1 MAITTTFTLKFAGAA
16 VERGLARV
24 QSAFKS
30 LGGVALKVGK
40 SLLSPFAA
48 LTALLGTGALVSGLM
63 SFVKGS
69 SAAASSVESLTTQ
82 FTTLL
87 GSATAAKARMEEITK
102 FAASTPFEIAEL
114 AATSKLLEVMGGKL
128 ISTGDG
134 LRLVGDAAAMAG
146 QPIEEV
152 GLHIGR
158 LFSAI
163 TSGTSAGESVNRL
176 QELGLITGATKIKF
190 EELAEAQKKGIAA
203 SGGSSEQII
212 KSKKTLQELSS
223 ALEISLQ
230 RQKEF
235 TKQTSTSSRMAMTS
249 KIEDLKLRIKEAQS
263 NLSSMLNPNQSKGKN
278 MILSQVQALKLLQGV
293 MSKAQGGMAALSN
306 TTEGKLSNMKDNLTQ
321 LKVAFGTGFN
331 DGLRIALDAV
341 NTKLPQ
347 LLAKFTEFGKLIGNT
362 ISDAVD
368 GDFVRFFMIG
378 SMIGEV
384 IMEGINL
391 TTKSQFLKLGQFVR
405 REVFGGLAGE
415 IEKYTKPEKMVQRE
429 EKDRKDR
436 QFMQEYEL
444 GVFVS
449 NMKERYAEAIKLPT
463 APERQKSVYLGPMGN
478 ENFPDDWKSNNKI
491 MLDIKTGIDGLN
503 QKLSPQP

>member
-1 MAITTTFTLKFAGAA
+1 MAISTTFTLKFAGAA

-24 QSAFKS
+24 KSAFSS

-48 LTALLGTGALVSGLM
+48 LTALLGTGALASGLM

-87 GSATAAKARMEEITK
+87 GSATAAKQRMEEITK

-134 LRLVGDAAAMAG
+134 LRLVGDAAAMSG

-190 EELAEAQKKGIAA
+190 EELAAAQKKGTAA
-203 SGGSSEQII
+203 
-212 KSKKTLQELSS
+212 TLTGE
-223 ALEISLQ
+223 
-230 RQKEF
+230 R
-235 TKQTSTSSRMAMTS
+235 
-249 KIEDLKLRIKEAQS
+249 
-263 NLSSMLNPNQSKGKN
+263 
-278 MILSQVQALKLLQGV
+278 ALKLLQGV
-293 MSKAQGGMAALSN
+293 MSKAQGGMAALSA
-306 TTEGKLSNMKDNLTQ
+306 TTEGKLSNMKDNITQ
-321 LKVAFGTGFN
+321 LKVAFGNGFN
-331 DGLRIALDAV
+331 DGLRIALDAA

-347 LLAKFTEFGKLIGNT
+347 LLAKFAEFGKLIGKTIEEAVGGDMTRLVMVGELIGTAIVGGMKIAIKAGGRELAQAFWQTLEDFNPIRIT
-362 ISDAVD
+362 DWGAKQGKISDAFKENK
-368 GDFVRFFMIG
+368 GDAVR
-378 SMIGEV
+378 
-384 IMEGINL
+384 
-391 TTKSQFLKLGQFVR
+391 K
-405 REVFGGLAGE
+405 E
-415 IEKYTKPEKMVQRE
+415 IESLVQTLRPMANLA
-429 EKDRKDR
+429 
-436 QFMQEYEL
+436 Q
-444 GVFVS
+444 
-449 NMKERYAEAIKLPT
+449 NPT
-463 APERQKSVYLGPMGN
+463 QSKYLGPGSEQSASMMDGN
-478 ENFPDDWKSNNKI
+478 SVVKI
-491 MLDIKTGIDGLN
+491 LNSIDR
-503 QKLSPQP
+503 KLSPQP

>member
-1 MAITTTFTLKFAGAA
+1 MAISTTFTLKFAGSA

-30 LGGVALKVGK
+30 LGGVAMKVGK

-48 LTALLGTGALVSGLM
+48 LTALLGTGALVGGLV

-87 GSATAAKARMEEITK
+87 GSATAAKDRMEEITK
-102 FAASTPFEIAEL
+102 FAASTPFEIQEL

-146 QPIEEV
+146 QPIQEV

-190 EELAEAQKKGIAA
+190 EELAAAQKKGTAA
-203 SGGSSEQII
+203 
-212 KSKKTLQELSS
+212 TLTGE
-223 ALEISLQ
+223 
-230 RQKEF
+230 R
-235 TKQTSTSSRMAMTS
+235 
-249 KIEDLKLRIKEAQS
+249 
-263 NLSSMLNPNQSKGKN
+263 
-278 MILSQVQALKLLQGV
+278 ALKLLQGV
-293 MSKAQGGMAALSN
+293 MSKAQGGMAALSA
-306 TTEGKLSNMKDNLTQ
+306 TTEGKLSNMKDNIDQ

-331 DGLRIALDAV
+331 DGLKIALDAA

-347 LLAKFTEFGKLIGNT
+347 LMAKFAEFGTLIGKT
-362 ISDAVD
+362 ISDAVN
-368 GDFVRFFMIG
+368 GDLTRFFMIG
-378 SMIGEV
+378 SMIGEA
-384 IMEGINL
+384 IG
-391 TTKSQFLKLGQFVR
+391 
-405 REVFGGLAGE
+405 GGLKIAFSEAWQQLGGFMNTRRNFITGE
-415 IEKYTKPEKMVQRE
+415 VNQEDAKKQEQDRQYLRESMGNELIEKIRTQ
-429 EKDRKDR
+429 
-436 QFMQEYEL
+436 
-444 GVFVS
+444 
-449 NMKERYAEAIKLPT
+449 YAEALALPVALPQRSGPHPNMPGISY
-463 APERQKSVYLGPMGN
+463 APPGDPSRMVDEKGHR
-478 ENFPDDWKSNNKI
+478 I
-491 MLDIKTGIDGLN
+491 MFDIKQGIDALN
-503 QKLSPQP
+503 QKLAPQP

>member
-1 MAITTTFTLKFAGAA
+1 MAISTTFTLKFAGAA

-30 LGGVALKVGK
+30 LGNVAMKVGK
-40 SLLSPFAA
+40 SLLSPFAG
-48 LTALLGTGALVSGLM
+48 LSALLGTGALVGGLM

-87 GSATAAKARMEEITK
+87 GSASAAKQRMEEITK

-114 AATSKLLEVMGGKL
+114 AATSKLLEVMGGKM

-203 SGGSSEQII
+203 SGGNSEKMI
-212 KSKKTLQELSS
+212 KSKKTLEGLSS

-235 TKQTSTSSRMAMTS
+235 TSQTSTSSRMAMTS

-278 MILSQVQALKLLQGV
+278 MILSQAQALKLLQSV
-293 MSKAQGGMAALSN
+293 MSKSEGGMNALSK
-306 TTEGKLSNMKDNLTQ
+306 TTEGKLSNMADNITQ

-341 NTKLPQ
+341 NTKLPE
-347 LLAKFTEFGKLIGNT
+347 LMAKFAEFGKLIGKTIEEAVNGDMT
-362 ISDAVD
+362 RLVKVGELIATAIAGGMKIAITALAREGAQSFWQTLEDINPIRMTNLGSKQAKISDAFKENK
-368 GDFVRFFMIG
+368 GDAVR
-378 SMIGEV
+378 
-384 IMEGINL
+384 
-391 TTKSQFLKLGQFVR
+391 K
-405 REVFGGLAGE
+405 E
-415 IEKYTKPEKMVQRE
+415 IEALVETLRPLANAAKNPIPSR
-429 EKDRKDR
+429 
-436 QFMQEYEL
+436 
-444 GVFVS
+444 
-449 NMKERYAEAIKLPT
+449 
-463 APERQKSVYLGPMGN
+463 YLGPQSNEPSSMMDGN
-478 ENFPDDWKSNNKI
+478 SVVKI
-491 MLDIKTGIDGLN
+491 LNSIDR
-503 QKLSPQP
+503 KLSPQP

>member
-1 MAITTTFTLKFAGAA
+1 MALTTTFTLKFAGAA

-24 QSAFKS
+24 QSSFKS
-30 LGGVALKVGK
+30 LGGVAMKVGK

-48 LTALLGTGALVSGLM
+48 LTALLGTGALAAGLV

-87 GSATAAKARMEEITK
+87 GSASAAKQRMEEITK

-134 LRLVGDAAAMAG
+134 LRLVGDAAAMSG

-203 SGGSSEQII
+203 SGGSSEKIL
-212 KSKKTLQELSS
+212 KSKKTLEGLSS
-223 ALEISLQ
+223 ALAISLQ

-235 TKQTSTSSRMAMTS
+235 TNQTSKSSRMAMTS
-249 KIEDLKLRIKEAQS
+249 KIEDLNLKIKETET
-263 NLSSMLNPNQSKGKN
+263 NLSSMLNPSQSKGKN
-278 MILSQVQALKLLQGV
+278 MILSQVQALKLLQSV
-293 MSKAQGGMAALSN
+293 MSKAEGGMAALSK
-306 TTEGKLSNMKDNLTQ
+306 TTEGKMSNMVDNITQ

-331 DGLRIALDAV
+331 DGLRIALDAA

-347 LLAKFTEFGKLIGNT
+347 LLAKFTEFGTLIGNT
-362 ISDAVD
+362 ISDAVN
-368 GDFVRFFMIG
+368 GDLTRFFMIG
-378 SMIGEV
+378 SMIGEA
-384 IMEGINL
+384 IGGGFKMAITEFQMNL
-391 TTKSQFLKLGQFVR
+391 GKFMYTRKNWIT
-405 REVFGGLAGE
+405 GE
-415 IEKYTKPEKMVQRE
+415 INKEDAKEHEKAQKEMREYTGT
-429 EKDRKDR
+429 
-436 QFMQEYEL
+436 EL
-444 GVFVS
+444 TQ
-449 NMKERYAEAIKLPT
+449 KIRIKYAEAIKLPT
-463 APERQKSVYLGPMGN
+463 APEREKSAYLGPMGN
-478 ENFPDDWKSNNKI
+478 RNFPTGDKPDNKI
-491 MLDIKTGIDGLN
+491 MLDIKKGIDGLN

>member
-1 MAITTTFTLKFAGAA
+1 
-16 VERGLARV
+16 
-24 QSAFKS
+24 
-30 LGGVALKVGK
+30 
-40 SLLSPFAA
+40 
-48 LTALLGTGALVSGLM
+48 
-63 SFVKGS
+63 
-69 SAAASSVESLTTQ
+69 
-82 FTTLL
+82 
-87 GSATAAKARMEEITK
+87 
-102 FAASTPFEIAEL
+102 
-114 AATSKLLEVMGGKL
+114 
-128 ISTGDG
+128 
-134 LRLVGDAAAMAG
+134 
-146 QPIEEV
+146 
-152 GLHIGR
+152 
-158 LFSAI
+158 
-163 TSGTSAGESVNRL
+163 
-176 QELGLITGATKIKF
+176 
-190 EELAEAQKKGIAA
+190 
-203 SGGSSEQII
+203 
-212 KSKKTLQELSS
+212 
-223 ALEISLQ
+223 
-230 RQKEF
+230 
-235 TKQTSTSSRMAMTS
+235 
-249 KIEDLKLRIKEAQS
+249 
-263 NLSSMLNPNQSKGKN
+263 
-278 MILSQVQALKLLQGV
+278 
-293 MSKAQGGMAALSN
+293 MAALSN

-449 NMKERYAEAIKLPT
+449 NMKFGT
-463 APERQKSVYLGPMGN
+463 
-478 ENFPDDWKSNNKI
+478 
-491 MLDIKTGIDGLN
+491 DG
-503 QKLSPQP
+503 K